1 MSETPAR
8 AGRINEQLM
17 QYWHELCA
25 GRPLPYESEINTEA
39 LKDIWP
45 SCFLIT
51 VSDEGFA
58 YDYLGR
64 DLLEAYGDDLTG
76 REITETLLYPHP
88 PSLFNTFNLVCN
100 MANPTTDDSEFINSR
115 GLHVKYRSSVLPLAA
130 RGREG
135 VSFLLGG
142 MRWKLFPRDV

>member
-1 MSETPAR
+1 MNEATTR
-8 AGRINEQLM
+8 ALRINEQLM
-17 QYWHELCA
+17 QYWHELK
-25 GRPLPYESEINTEA
+25 GERPLPLESEINTDA

-51 VSDEGFA
+51 VKPNGFA

-76 REITETLLYPHP
+76 REITEALLYPHP
-88 PSLFNTFNLVCN
+88 PTLFAKFRDIVNT
-100 MANPTTDDSEFINSR
+100 AIPATDDSEFTNSR
-115 GLHVKYRSSVLPLAA
+115 GAHVKYRSSVVPFAS

-142 MRWKLFPRDV
+142 MRWKLF